1 MKITNSYNVPAP
13 LVTLASKEYYS
24 KGASQ
29 YSVTELMSP
38 PKVKRLREQYDKE
51 IVQDVSDMLWSML
64 GSALHVVMERGD
76 TEGWTM
82 EERLFHEVDGVTI
95 SGAIDL
101 QHDTEGGGTPYLF
114 VMINFLS
121 KVFMMKH
128 YDSAIVD
135 ELQVLSLFI
144 LGEPAS
150 KANSRRVVKFGNM
163 SRLIKSQKALNYSDT
178 FRLQCPPLAKL
189 MTGDLRVSMR
199 IYYAT
204 RRPDLDESLIL
215 DLMQGLVYENDRQVK
230 ERHTYWGLDAE
241 NPRSEII
248 IEQIP
253 EVVAKKKPR
262 TKRG

>member
-1 MKITNSYNVPAP
+1 
-13 LVTLASKEYYS
+13 
-24 KGASQ
+24 
-29 YSVTELMSP
+29 
-38 PKVKRLREQYDKE
+38 
-51 IVQDVSDMLWSML
+51 
-64 GSALHVVMERGD
+64 
-76 TEGWTM
+76 
-82 EERLFHEVDGVTI
+82 
-95 SGAIDL
+95 
-101 QHDTEGGGTPYLF
+101 
-114 VMINFLS
+114 
-121 KVFMMKH
+121 MMKH

-178 FRLQCPPLAKL
+178 FRLQCPPLVKL